1 MQELFSQS
9 YIIISKYISLLFDI
23 ERLNKLI
30 SNYKFLL
37 IKKSI
42 STNVYQNKDE
52 CEKTDECEKPNVSVN
67 KEFNTKENDI
77 NDIIWGTYIQS

>member
-9 YIIISKYISLLFDI
+9 YTIISKYISLLFDI

-42 STNVYQNKDE
+42 STNKYQNTDA
-52 CEKTDECEKPNVSVN
+52 CEKSDICEKPNVSVN
-67 KEFNTKENDI
+67 KEFSTEE

>member
-9 YIIISKYISLLFDI
+9 YTIISKYISLLFDI

-42 STNVYQNKDE
+42 STNKYQN
-52 CEKTDECEKPNVSVN
+52 TDAREKPNVSVN
-67 KEFNTKENDI
+67 KEFSTEENDI

>member
-1 MQELFSQS
+1 MQELFIQS
-9 YIIISKYISLLFDI
+9 YTIISKYISLLFNI
-23 ERLNKLI
+23 EQLNKLI
-30 SNYKFLL
+30 SNYQSIL

-42 STNVYQNKDE
+42 STHAYQNKDE